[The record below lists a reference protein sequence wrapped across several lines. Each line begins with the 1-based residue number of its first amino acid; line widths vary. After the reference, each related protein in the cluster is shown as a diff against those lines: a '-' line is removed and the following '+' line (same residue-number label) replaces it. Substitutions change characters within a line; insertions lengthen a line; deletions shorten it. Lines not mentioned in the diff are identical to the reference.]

1 MAQEDS
7 SASGSFTSYTLFDD
21 GPAYRVEEKLGLLRG
36 GERKTGRRVLF
47 ALLVAWLPMLLLA
60 AAQGLAVG
68 PTRLE
73 SFLMDFVINVRFL
86 ITVPVLLVGEA
97 ICEAQLRTVVRQ
109 FLDARL
115 VKEEARMRFDA
126 IVKSTVRVSRS
137 GRTDALLVGLAYLH
151 SLVVM
156 IVYMFSLQHPTWRL
170 PVRDGHVALSLSGF
184 WHLMVAFPLYSFL
197 LWRWVFRIALW
208 WRFLWQVSKL
218 ELQIVP
224 SHRDGAGGLAFLSNS
239 VEAFAPFVFA
249 EGAIIA
255 GTMADFVLYEG
266 DSPLQYQWHVIAF
279 LVFILILIVGPLLL
293 FIRALYEAKE
303 KGVFEYGALACR
315 QIQQVEGKWVRDT
328 PVKEDLES
336 SMLDFRAVTH
346 LGHSV
351 NAVRNMSIFPLQ
363 KEDVLKLIVMAL
375 LPLVPVLAMQVP
387 MGEVFSL
394 LLKVV
399 L

>member
-7 SASGSFTSYTLFDD
+7 SASASLTSYTLFDG

-36 GERKTGRRVLF
+36 GQQRTGRRVLF

-60 AAQGLAVG
+60 AVQGLAVG

-73 SFLMDFVINVRFL
+73 SFLMDFIINVRFL

-97 ICEAQLRTVVRQ
+97 ICGNQLCTVVRQ

-115 VKEEARMRFDA
+115 VKEEARTQFDS
-126 IVKSTVRVSRS
+126 IVRNAVRVSRS
-137 GRTDALLVGLAYLH
+137 GRTDAVLVGLAYLH
-151 SLVVM
+151 SGAAI
-156 IVYMFSLQHPTWRL
+156 IVYLYGLQEPTWRA
-170 PVRDGHVALSLSGF
+170 PIRDGHVALSLAGY
-184 WHLMVAFPLYSFL
+184 WHLLVAFPLYSFL
-197 LWRWVFRIALW
+197 LWRWLLRIALW

-218 ELQIVP
+218 ELQITP

-255 GTMADFVLYEG
+255 GTMADFVVYEG
-266 DSPLQYQWHVIAF
+266 DSPLQYEWHVIAF

-293 FIRALYEAKE
+293 FMRALYEAKE

-315 QIQQVEGKWVRDT
+315 QIQQVEGKWLRDA

-336 SMLDFRAVTH
+336 SMLDFRSVTH

-363 KEDVLKLIVMAL
+363 KEDVLKLIVTAL
-375 LPLVPVLAMQVP
+375 LPLVPVLASLVP